1 MRIAIHFIAA
11 AILALALPY
20 VFATSGQV
28 PKAAAANMAVV
39 RAEFGLFNLP
49 GSGKP
54 AFVATRKVPLVPGQ
68 IYGWVVTVNPT
79 QEEVSWR
86 EEFTLPG
93 KPVTWGGPDPNASQ
107 TISSDRKTSV
117 KEGKVVP
124 DRGVIANT
132 WTVAPGDPQGRYV
145 IRVFIGNRLA
155 RTFEFDVK

>member
-1 MRIAIHFIAA
+1 MRITNYFITAV
-11 AILALALPY
+11 ILAFASPY
-20 VFATSGQV
+20 VFATSV
-28 PKAAAANMAVV
+28 ELPKAAAANMEVV

-49 GSGKP
+49 DSGKP
-54 AFVATRKVPLVPGQ
+54 AFVATRRVPLVPGQ
-68 IYGWVVTVNPT
+68 IYGWVVTVKPT
-79 QEEVSWR
+79 QGEVTWR

-93 KPVTWGGPDPNASQ
+93 KPATWGGSDPNASQ

>member
-1 MRIAIHFIAA
+1 MRITIHFLAA
-11 AILALALPY
+11 VILALASPY
-20 VFATSGQV
+20 VFATSDQV
-28 PKAAAANMAVV
+28 PKAVAADMEVV
-39 RAEFGLFNLP
+39 RAEFGLFNP
-49 GSGKP
+49 PDSGKP
-54 AFVATRKVPLVPGQ
+54 AFVATRQVPLVPGQ
-68 IYGWVVTVNPT
+68 VYGWVVMVNPT

-93 KPVTWGGPDPNASQ
+93 KPATWGGSDPNASQ
-107 TISSDRKTSV
+107 TISSDQKTSV

-132 WTVAPGDPQGRYV
+132 WAVAPGDPQGRYV